1 MKRFQLTGL
10 LAAFLLSAFWSASSA
25 AQDWPSHRITLL
37 VGYAAGGPVDIAAR
51 LFAERLR
58 DSLGQ
63 PVVVENRIGG
73 GPLLSFESVR
83 NAAPDGYTLAVAT
96 PGIATLKFTSK
107 AYTLDPLK
115 DFTYIAHITGNLRP
129 PMLIGSTK
137 APFQTLA
144 EFVAYARANPGKVS
158 FGTAGTSFEVE
169 IGKMSQIG
177 NFKVTL
183 IPYKGSAPQE
193 VDLAAGEIS
202 AALDGYEVAKPN
214 IDAGKTRVLGV
225 GSRERA
231 PELRDVPA
239 IGEVLPGYEMFTNW
253 FGLVGPP
260 GMQPELVNRINEA
273 VAVVLK
279 RSDLPAKLEVMGLK
293 PAPPTSA
300 QAFRAMVLS
309 DYDRFGKAA
318 ASIGLQPQ

>member
-1 MKRFQLTGL
+1 MKRIMRAAW
-10 LAAFLLSAFWSASSA
+10 LAALLLSASCF
-25 AQDWPSHRITLL
+25 AQDWPSHRILLL

-58 DSLGQ
+58 DTLNQ
-63 PVVVENRIGG
+63 PLVVENRIGG
-73 GPLLSFESVR
+73 GPLLSFESVK

-107 AYTLDPLK
+107 AYTLDPLR
-115 DFTYIAHITGNLRP
+115 DFTYIAHITGNLHP

-137 APFQTLA
+137 APYRTLA
-144 EFVAYARANPGKVS
+144 EFVSYARTNPGKVS

-177 NFKVTL
+177 NFKVTI

-193 VDLAAGEIS
+193 VDLAAGEIG
-202 AALDGYEVAKPN
+202 AALDSYEVAKPN

-225 GSRERA
+225 GSRERV

-239 IGEVLPGYEMFTNW
+239 ITEVLPGYEMFVNW
-253 FGLVGPP
+253 FGLVGPA
-260 GMQPELVNRINEA
+260 GMPADLVNRINDA

-279 RSDLPAKLEVMGLK
+279 RPDLPAKLEAIGLK
-293 PAPPTSA
+293 PAPPASA
-300 QAFRAMVLS
+300 QTFRAMVQA
-309 DYDRFGKAA
+309 DYERFGKAA